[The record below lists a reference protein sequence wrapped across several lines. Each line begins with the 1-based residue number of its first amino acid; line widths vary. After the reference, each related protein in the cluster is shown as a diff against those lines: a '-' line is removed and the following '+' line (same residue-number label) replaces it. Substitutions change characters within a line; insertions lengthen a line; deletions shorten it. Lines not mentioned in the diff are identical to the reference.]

1 MWRAILFALVLATAA
16 RAADGASDR
25 IAIVT
30 TGPTFALG
38 AALAHSFAETKL
50 FAGPVAEASEDA
62 LRKFCEGVGTAYPDL
77 ALSERPLSA
86 DERKA
91 CRAAGVTPIEV
102 TLGYFGLAI
111 LRKPGGAA
119 LPLTSRTIFLAVAKD
134 IPSGPDQQL
143 VANASSAWS
152 DVDPKLPKL
161 PISIFGPPAGSEGA
175 QSVGPLLVAQGA
187 RTFPALKALEKRAP
201 DEFKDFA
208 DGVRSDSA
216 YKPRRHGDDLQALL
230 QANPNALVIAD
241 LSGIADGT
249 GGLAVAAVNGVMP
262 QGASLANGSYPY
274 VQEIRLF
281 VKREHLALTPGLRQ
295 FLGQALSAAAVG
307 EHGYL
312 RPLGLVPRPPG
323 SPNADSILSRVR

>member
-1 MWRAILFALVLATAA
+1 MWRATLLALVLATAA

-25 IAIVT
+25 IDIVT

-38 AALAHSFAETKL
+38 AALAHGFAQAEPFAE
-50 FAGPVAEASEDA
+50 PVAEASEDA
-62 LRKFCEGVGTAYPDL
+62 LEKFCAGVGTAFPDI
-77 ALSERPLSA
+77 ALSEQPLSA

-111 LRKPGGAA
+111 LRRPGTAA
-119 LPLTSRTIFLAVAKD
+119 LPLTSRTIFLAIAKD

-143 VANASSAWS
+143 VANAASAWNE
-152 DVDPKLPKL
+152 VDPKLPKL

-187 RTFPALKALEKRAP
+187 RTFPSLRALEKRAP
-201 DEFKDFA
+201 DEFKSFA
-208 DGVRSDSA
+208 AGVRSDSV
-216 YKPRRHGDDLQALL
+216 YKARRHGDDLRALL
-230 QANPNALVIAD
+230 QTNPSALVIAD
-241 LSGIADGT
+241 LSWIGERT
-249 GGLAVAAVNGVMP
+249 EGLSVVAVNGVSP
-262 QGASLANGSYPY
+262 QSASLANGSYPY

-281 VKREHLALTPGLRQ
+281 IKREHLGITPGLRQ
-295 FLGQALSAAAVG
+295 FLDQALGGAAIG

-312 RPLGLVPRPPG
+312 RRLGLVPRPSG
-323 SPNADSILSRVR
+323 SPSADSVLSRAR